1 MLATALNQH
10 PDLEVVGEILV
21 RPKLFE
27 IGQGKRLPDDEISI
41 VNEAYEKFNGCIIH
55 RQHIRAMEHL
65 GKLSDLKVLFLTR
78 KNWLAQLASEIRAHR
93 TNVWHIVPEG
103 VNYLSND
110 GLVKSKQSPTQFK
123 IPLNRCFQ
131 FLREQTRLELQ
142 ALEHLSHCP
151 RLAVSYEGLYRDWEQ
166 MIKEVLGFLELDDAP
181 LTPATLKQGLPASQT
196 VINYDEIVHFF
207 SNTRW
212 DLHLDEQVDGAP
224 RQPSR
229 L

>member
-10 PDLEVVGEILV
+10 PGLEVAGEILV

-27 IGQGKRLPDDEISI
+27 IGNGRRLPDDEAAVID
-41 VNEAYEKFNGCIIH
+41 EAYEKFNGCIIH

-93 TNVWHIVPEG
+93 TNVWHFAPEG

-110 GLVKSKQSPTQFK
+110 GTSKPTQLRSQQT
-123 IPLNRCFQ
+123 IPLDRCFQ

-142 ALEHLSHCP
+142 ALEYLSRCP
-151 RLAVSYEGLYRDWEQ
+151 RLSVSYEDLQWNWEQ
-166 MIKEVLGFLELDDAP
+166 TMMEVLGFLELDDAP

-196 VINYDEIVHFF
+196 VVNYDEIVHFF

-212 DLHLDEQVDGAP
+212 DLRFDEQVDGGH
-224 RQPSR
+224 